1 MIASIEYFLLTC
13 IKAGASRVSHNHKTQ
28 FIQCWRFVMKS
39 FLMSAAVIA
48 VAGTILAAPAIA
60 QPAGA
65 GPGNPPAASKSEPG
79 GGAGSGPGAG
89 SGASADYG
97 PRGYGW
103 GPGMMMG
110 PGMMGW
116 GGGRGGMGAVCDP
129 RGAGLA
135 EWRMERIERLINP
148 TEAQRVALNDLRTAS
163 SKAAEI
169 VAAACPREF
178 PASAPARLELME
190 KRLDAMQQAIKAVRP
205 AFDAFYATLNDEQK
219 ARINTGGPRHW
230 GWRGWWRGG

>member
-1 MIASIEYFLLTC
+1 
-13 IKAGASRVSHNHKTQ
+13 
-28 FIQCWRFVMKS
+28 MKK
-39 FLMSAAVIA
+39 FLMSAAIVA
-48 VAGTILAAPAIA
+48 FAGTVLVAPSFA
-60 QPAGA
+60 QTAGNS
-65 GPGNPPAASKSEPG
+65 PSNPPPAANP
-79 GGAGSGPGAG
+79 GPGPG
-89 SGASADYG
+89 SDTGPGPGYG
-97 PRGYGW
+97 PRGW

-116 GGGRGGMGAVCDP
+116 GEMSAMCDP

-135 EWRMERIERLINP
+135 EWRMERIDRLINP
-148 TEAQRVALNDLRTAS
+148 TEAQRVALNALRAAS

-190 KRLDAMQQAIKAVRP
+190 KRLDAMQQAIKIVRP

-219 ARINTGGPRHW
+219 ARVNTGGPRHW